1 MLSAC
6 YLITLSALTSTLGG
20 IVRPRLELLDLHL
33 DLVKMRLAIRSGV
46 DSRDF
51 RYSAPMF
58 IAVLDSVA

>member
-1 MLSAC
+1 MPVVEIA
-6 YLITLSALTSTLGG
+6 GR
-20 IVRPRLELLDLHL
+20 IVAEDDTVPRLELLDLHL

>member
-1 MLSAC
+1 MPVVEIA
-6 YLITLSALTSTLGG
+6 GR
-20 IVRPRLELLDLHL
+20 IVAEDDTVPRLELLDLHL

-58 IAVLDSVA
+58 IAVSDSVA